1 MDPKVILEAIPEIL
15 TQLAG
20 FLIVFFI
27 LKKYA
32 FGSIFSLLDERKKTI
47 QDALNEADN
56 KKKEMESLKNDY
68 ESKIKASEQEARKKI
83 QEAIEDGQ
91 RIANEIKQKANDASA
106 AQLERVK
113 REIDLE
119 MKKAKESFRDQIV
132 EISSEIA
139 SKVVAKE
146 IKPDDNRK
154 FIEEILAKTGEL
166 S

>member
-32 FGSIFSLLDERKKTI
+32 FGSVMSLLDERKNTI
-47 QDALNEADN
+47 EAALNEAES

-68 ESKIKASEQEARKKI
+68 ESKLRSSEQEARKKI

-91 RIANEIKQKANDASA
+91 RIATEIRQKASAEAA

-119 MKKAKESFRDQIV
+119 MKKAKESLRDEIV
-132 EISSEIA
+132 ELSSEIA

-154 FIEEILAKTGEL
+154 FIEDILSQTGKL